1 MAYDAGTAYLQVV
14 PSFRNIEKEMAD
26 LADRLGDRFG
36 KAVEKNT
43 AEATS
48 AGLQQATRDVDKT
61 VQKAARNV
69 RKAGEEVGERVAE
82 GVNDAFERG
91 VRMALFRLNRD
102 LPNVRLGA
110 DQSRFNRAIAQAR
123 RLIDSLNDKK
133 IGVDV
138 DETRLLQRLRR
149 IRELFDQISRG
160 PRTAVQVRV
169 DADQAARAIDR
180 FLVELQT
187 RSQEAAHEAANALNR
202 EFDRAVREHEKA
214 LRTLAAEV
222 REIERQEDLVFERA
236 LRDNARFDE
245 RFRQQQDK
253 AFSELRA
260 EVREIVRQQDIVFER
275 ALRQNEKFDEQV
287 RREHE
292 QSIEFLQKAAARI
305 AEEQFNATWAGKVRK
320 RIEDAVK
327 ALPEVRTGV
336 FTADGRVALQSIRD
350 ELQKLS
356 DKRIG
361 VDIDTTRALTQ
372 IRALESELGF
382 LARNDPDISV
392 RVDAAAAGTQLRL
405 IREELEKLDGK
416 TAKIDV
422 DGSGLDRVAQS
433 ARVSLSRLE
442 AIIAISLSL
451 GTVLVPAAAA
461 AASAIG
467 FIGTAAASAAGG
479 IGAMVLGFS
488 GVGEAVQAL
497 IKYEDD
503 AKKSAASLSR
513 ADLGV
518 AGAAAAIE
526 SAERSLANVRASNA
540 SAARRAAR
548 AVEDAQRGV
557 RDAVRGVEDAER
569 NLARAQADA
578 RQAQLDLNRAREEA
592 RRALQDM
599 AFDVKQMALDQ
610 RRALLDQAEAKKEL
624 DALLAN
630 PRATQAQ
637 REAARLAYDEI
648 TLRIE
653 RLAVQQERLN
663 ADQEEANRKGVEG
676 SDQVVAAKQRVA
688 DANERVADAQRRVQE
703 ANERVAVAQQRVADA
718 VAAQADQQRQ
728 AAFAVAQAQQAV
740 INAHRQAESAAVR
753 AGVAGGEAL
762 DNLNTIM
769 GKLSPTAQRF
779 ARFIFDLR
787 DEFLDLRAAAADNLL
802 PGVQSSIERLLPRL
816 PDFRD
821 YIARSAD
828 AVGDLFDET
837 SKFLSTDP
845 TWRRFFSN
853 VDQQTV
859 PTLERLW
866 RMSRNVGTAT
876 VGLVNAFEPFNEDIG
891 SGLERL
897 TERFARWATTLDQN
911 QGFQEFL
918 AYVREN
924 GPRVVKLIGEMT
936 EFVFRFIRA
945 AAPVGSVVT
954 RFFIELFEALNRIPI
969 PVLTM
974 IASGIAAIS
983 LGLSLLAIRSRAIEL
998 FGAAAKVA
1006 ATWVDRLRTSFTAAS
1021 GESGRFALTL
1031 DGVQRSGRN
1040 ASKGL
1045 GAVTGVLTGP
1055 WGAALTAASIG
1066 LGFFL
1071 EKQAEQKARVEGLRL
1086 ALGQLGDAYRDLGAE
1101 GAAAGRATDEMLRSI
1116 VRNNPDMQRAI
1127 LALDRLGVSFDQ
1139 VAAAA
1144 GGSEADLSDI
1154 LARLDQEIAT
1164 LGDKWQKEVLK
1175 FWDPGK
1181 AKGLSDQMNQLRE
1194 VRKAVA
1200 EYAKQLGQADQAN
1213 DLMNTSTTELR
1224 QPHVNLSAVF
1234 LDNATKIRALQV
1246 LVDAFSNSEATATD
1260 RVNALRQAVELQTG
1274 SAINANEADERFQQA
1289 LVNLTAQVKNAK
1301 AAGDDHA
1308 ASMSKNTEAGLRNR
1322 DAIEEAALAARDLY
1336 LQDIASGVPMDEATR
1351 KHHDR
1356 IKALQKEAEEAGLSK
1371 TETDELIKTYGDV
1384 PDKVETTFKTKNFDQ
1399 VFEELAQLKFI
1410 QDALAQGMS
1419 LEEAR
1424 HHWKIKK
1431 WMQGPMFFAPGSHPG
1446 GDGPGVKVSVFSS
1459 GGRASG
1465 PGTATSDS
1473 ILARLSN
1480 GEFVQPAAAVDYY
1493 GQGFME
1499 AIRRRLIP
1507 REMLPGFARGGL
1519 VRFPFTVDLEHT
1531 FVPTLDDVVSKVV
1544 PAVSAGGIG
1553 SADMMRILRRVFPG
1567 LPMYSGYR
1575 PGSRTASGSLS
1586 YHAMIAADGD
1596 PGRAVDIPPIRD
1608 VFNWI
1613 HDHYFRQTRELIWLG
1628 DKYRNIWNGRH
1639 HKFSDALLR
1648 QHGVAGMPNAHIH
1661 WAMDSGGMLQPG
1673 WNPPIWNGTGKPEP
1687 VLTDQQWR
1695 QIARAARGGD
1705 SPSTVNQYNFRDT
1718 TLTPQLLQ
1726 AIQDRQRAQ
1735 ELLARPGRPR

>member
-1 MAYDAGTAYLQVV
+1 VAYDAGTAYLQVV

-26 LADRLGDRFG
+26 LADQLGNRLG

-43 AEATS
+43 AEAAS

-61 VQKAARNV
+61 VKKAAKNV
-69 RKAGEEVGERVAE
+69 RKAGEEAGEQVAA

-91 VRMALFRLNRD
+91 VREALARLNRD
-102 LPNVRLGA
+102 LPNVRIGA

-123 RLIDSLNDKK
+123 RLIDSLDDKK
-133 IGVDV
+133 IGVDI
-138 DETRLLQRLRR
+138 DEARLLQRLQR

-180 FLVELQT
+180 FLVDLQT
-187 RSQEAAHEAANALNR
+187 RSQEAAHRAANALNR
-202 EFDRAVREHEKA
+202 EFDRAVREQEKA

-222 REIERQEDLVFERA
+222 REIERREDLTFERA

-245 RFRQQQDK
+245 RFRQQQDR
-253 AFSELRA
+253 AFSQLRA
-260 EVREIVRQQDIVFER
+260 EVREIVRQQDIAFER
-275 ALRQNEKFDEQV
+275 ALRQNERFDEQV

-292 QSIEFLQKAAARI
+292 RSIEFLQRAAARI
-305 AEEQFNATWAGKVRK
+305 AEEQFNATWAGRVRK

-327 ALPEVRTGV
+327 SLPEVRTGI
-336 FTADGRVALQSIRD
+336 FTADSRVALQSIRD
-350 ELQKLS
+350 ELQQLS

-361 VDIDTTRALTQ
+361 VDVDTTRALTQ
-372 IRALESELGF
+372 IRALEAELGF

-405 IREELEKLDGK
+405 IREELEKLDGR

-422 DGSGLDRVAQS
+422 DGSGLDKVAQS
-433 ARVSLSRLE
+433 SRLALSRLE
-442 AIIAISLSL
+442 QIIALSLSL

-479 IGAMVLGFS
+479 IGAVVLGFS
-488 GVGEAVQAL
+488 GVAEAVQAL

-503 AKKSAASLSR
+503 AKKSAASLAR
-513 ADLGV
+513 AELGI

-526 SAERSLANVRASNA
+526 SAERSLANVRANNA

-599 AFDVKQMALDQ
+599 AFDVKQLALDQ

-637 REAARLAYDEI
+637 RDAARLAYEEI

-663 ADQEEANRKGVEG
+663 ADQDEANRKGVEG
-676 SDQVVAAKQRVA
+676 SDRVVAAKQRVA
-688 DANERVADAQRRVQE
+688 DANERIAEAQRRVQE

-821 YIARSAD
+821 YIARSAG

-837 SKFLSTDP
+837 SKFLSTDR
-845 TWRRFFSN
+845 TWRRFFTN

-866 RMSRNVGTAT
+866 RMGRNVSTGM

-897 TERFARWATTLDQN
+897 TERFGRWSTTLEQN
-911 QGFQEFL
+911 PSFQQFL

-924 GPRVVKLIGEMT
+924 GPRVVELIGEMT
-936 EFVFRFIRA
+936 EFVVRFIQA

-954 RFFIELFEALNRIPI
+954 RLFIELFEALNRIPI

-983 LGLSLLAIRSRAIEL
+983 LGLSVLALRSRAIEL
-998 FGAAAKVA
+998 FGAATRN
-1006 ATWVDRLRTSFTAAS
+1006 ATSIVDRLRSSFSGAAD
-1021 GESGRFALTL
+1021 ESGRLSRSL

-1040 ASKGL
+1040 AARGL

-1055 WGAALTAASIG
+1055 WGAALAAATLG
-1066 LGFFL
+1066 VGFFL
-1071 EKQAEQKARVEGLRL
+1071 EQQAEQKAKVDGLRL
-1086 ALGQLGDAYRDLGAE
+1086 ALGALGDAYRELGSD
-1101 GAAAGRATDEMLRSI
+1101 GATAARATDDMLRSI
-1116 VRNNPDMQRAI
+1116 VRNNPDMQRAVI
-1127 LALDRLGVSFDQ
+1127 TLDAMGVSFEQ
-1139 VAAAA
+1139 LARAAA
-1144 GGSEADLSDI
+1144 GSQSDLSAILGRIEQELDALGDSAQNSFLRISASFAGGEREADKRIDELKRIRAAVVDYSEQLR
-1154 LARLDQEIAT
+1154 LANRA
-1164 LGDKWQKEVLK
+1164 
-1175 FWDPGK
+1175 
-1181 AKGLSDQMNQLRE
+1181 NQLLN
-1194 VRKAVA
+1194 
-1200 EYAKQLGQADQAN
+1200 Q
-1213 DLMNTSTTELR
+1213 STTALR
-1224 QPHVNLSAVF
+1224 PPHVNLSAAF
-1234 LDNATKIRALQV
+1234 ADNATKIQALQG
-1246 LVDAFSNSEATATD
+1246 LVDAFSNSEATAAD
-1260 RVNALRQAVELQTG
+1260 RVNALRQAVELQT
-1274 SAINANEADERFQQA
+1274 SAAISANEADERFRQA
-1289 LVNLTAQVKNAK
+1289 LVNLTAQVRNAK
-1301 AAGDDHA
+1301 AAGDAHA
-1308 ASMSKNTEAGLRNR
+1308 ASMNLNTEAGLRNR
-1322 DAIEEAALAARDLY
+1322 DAVEEAALAARDLY
-1336 LQDIASGVPMDEATR
+1336 LQDIASGVPMNEATKR
-1351 KHHDR
+1351 HQDR
-1356 IKALQKEAEEAGLSK
+1356 IRALKEEAARAGLSK
-1371 TETDELIKTYGDV
+1371 TETDKLIKTYGDV
-1384 PDKVETTFKTKNFDQ
+1384 PEKVETAFKTKNFDQ
-1399 VFEELAQLKFI
+1399 VWNELRQLKFI
-1410 QDALAQGMS
+1410 QEALTKGWTLEQAQ
-1419 LEEAR
+1419 R
-1424 HHWKIKK
+1424 RWKTQTEFWDKGF
-1431 WMQGPMFFAPGSHPG
+1431 QGPAAPGHKTG
-1446 GDGPGVKVSVFSS
+1446 GPIV
-1459 GGRASG
+1459 G

-1493 GQGFME
+1493 GQDFME
-1499 AIRRRLIP
+1499 AIRRRRIP
-1507 REMLPGFARGGL
+1507 REVLPGFARGGL

-1531 FVPTLDDVVSKVV
+1531 FVPTLDDVISKVV
-1544 PAVSAGGIG
+1544 PAVSPGGIG

-1596 PGRAVDIPPIRD
+1596 PGRAVDIPPIRE
-1608 VFNWI
+1608 VFDWI

-1705 SPSTVNQYNFRDT
+1705 SPSTVNQFNFRDT